1 MSVTYVHVGIVPDEW
16 VKQGLFKDGLKL
28 NGMGLEVWMGQGC
41 IG

>member
-41 IG
+41 VG